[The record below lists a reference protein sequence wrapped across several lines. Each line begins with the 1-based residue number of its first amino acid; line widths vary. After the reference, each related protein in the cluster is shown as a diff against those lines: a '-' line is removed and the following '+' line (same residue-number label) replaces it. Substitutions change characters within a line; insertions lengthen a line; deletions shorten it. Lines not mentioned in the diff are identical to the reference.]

1 MMLRKLLGALCAV
14 SLWISPALAADKPK
28 ELVVGITTFL
38 SGPAS
43 VFGVPGK
50 NAADLLIANLNARGG
65 ILGVPVR
72 AIFIDEGAGANQL
85 MSEYRRVVLNEKAE
99 VMLASVSSTSCL
111 ALAPVAEDLEVPN
124 ILWDCSSPRIFE
136 ENNYKYN
143 VRTQAHT
150 GAEMLAAALYLVKN
164 KPDFKTVAGV
174 NQDYAAGRDQWAL
187 FLTALKSMKPD
198 VQVVAELFPKF
209 GAPDYS
215 TEISRI
221 QAQRPDV
228 IVNTSWGGDLDTFIQ
243 QAAARGVMTQATY
256 VFPLGESSLERVG
269 KAMPSGV
276 IIGGR
281 GDHYFRHPKHMQ
293 DADFQD
299 FLKTY
304 REKTKAYPIYPVFHM
319 AQAISALKGAY
330 EKAAKANEVP
340 WPSKEQLM
348 AAFRDLKFRGLT
360 SEISIRED
368 NQGLEDQLIGTTAWV
383 PEYDFAILDRMSIYP
398 ARLVTPPIGQKSADW
413 LAKIRPEMAND
424 PSIETFAVQ
433 R

>member
-1 MMLRKLLGALCAV
+1 MFSKTLG
-14 SLWISPALAADKPK
+14 SLWVATLLISPAAAADKPK

-50 NAADLLIANLNARGG
+50 DAADLLIANLNAKGG
-65 ILGVPVR
+65 ILGVPLRSIV
-72 AIFIDEGAGANQL
+72 IDEGAGANQL

-99 VMLASVSSTSCL
+99 VMLASVSSASCL

-136 ENNYKYN
+136 DNNYKYN
-143 VRTQAHT
+143 VRTQAHS

-187 FLTALKSMKPD
+187 FITALRALKPD
-198 VQVVAELFPKF
+198 IQVVAELFPKF

-221 QAQRPDV
+221 QALRPDV
-228 IVNTSWGGDLDTFIQ
+228 IVNTSWGGDLDTFVQ
-243 QAAARGVMTQATY
+243 QAAARGVMTQGTF
-256 VFPLGESSLERVG
+256 VFPLGESSLERLG
-269 KAMPSGV
+269 NAIPPGV

-281 GDHYFRHPKHMQ
+281 GDHYFLHPKYKQ
-293 DADFQD
+293 DAAFQD
-299 FLKTY
+299 FVKRY
-304 REKTKAYPIYPVFHM
+304 REKTNAYPIYPVFHM
-319 AQAISALKGAY
+319 SQAISALQGAY
-330 EKAAKANEVP
+330 EKAAKANDVP

-348 AAFRDLKFRGLT
+348 AAFRNLKFRGLT

-368 NQGLEDQLIGTTAWV
+368 NQGLEDQLIGTSVRV
-383 PEYDFAILDRMSIYP
+383 PEYGFAILDRMSIYP
-398 ARLVTPPIGQKSADW
+398 AKLVTTPIGQKSADW
-413 LAKIRPEMAND
+413 LAKVKLEMAHD
-424 PSIETFAVQ
+424 PTIETFVANK
-433 R
+433 